1 MPKMIHTVGGLLS
14 VDELGTTL
22 MHEHIL
28 QANWSMRMS
37 FKDWFDYDSFI
48 EWASEDVKRTRE
60 IGVETLVE
68 QTPVCLGRDIHAIRD
83 VAEKTGMQII
93 ASTGFFYSE
102 NQWMFL
108 RSEDNFVKWLM
119 KDIEEGIQDTAIK
132 PGLIKCGT
140 DTPGVTDLNRI
151 LLRAHAKAS
160 KLSGLPIATHSWYQ
174 NRSGISQLQIF
185 EKEGLNPR
193 QVLIGHCGDTNDLS
207 YLEEL
212 LRMGCWIGLDRFGDD
227 AKNPLEER
235 VNTLAE
241 LCDRGW
247 IGQLMIS
254 HDYVS
259 FVDLGTFEWETK
271 RRQDPDDAKYNSRYI
286 HRYVLPMLRER
297 GFGDR
302 EIHQLMRENPRAY
315 FAED

>member
-1 MPKMIHTVGGLLS
+1 MPCMINSVNGLLH

-48 EWASEDVKRTRE
+48 EWASEDVRRTKE
-60 IGVETLVE
+60 TGVRTLVE
-68 QTPVCLGRDIHAIRD
+68 QTPVCLGRDIHAIKA
-83 VAEKTGMQII
+83 VADRTGMHII

-108 RSEDNFVKWLM
+108 RSEENFVKWLM
-119 KDIEEGIQDTAIK
+119 KDIEEGIQDTDIK

-140 DTPGVTDLNRI
+140 DMPGVTELNHT
-151 LLRAHAKAS
+151 LLKAHAKAA
-160 KLSGLPIATHSWYQ
+160 KRSGLPIATHSWYK
-174 NRSGISQLQIF
+174 NRSGISQMEIF
-185 EKEGLNPR
+185 EEAGLNPR
-193 QVLIGHCGDTNDLS
+193 KILIGHCGDTNDIS

-212 LRMGCWIGLDRFGDD
+212 LRRGCYIGLDRFGDD
-227 AKNPLEER
+227 AKNPLEDR
-235 VNTLAE
+235 INTLLE

-247 IGQLMIS
+247 IDQLMIS

-259 FVDLGTFEWETK
+259 FVDLGNFEWETK
-271 RRQDPDDAKYNSRYI
+271 RYQDPDDARYNSRYI
-286 HRYVLPMLRER
+286 HRYVFPILRER
-297 GFGDR
+297 GFKEA
-302 EIHQLMRENPRAY
+302 EIGQLMTENPRAY
-315 FAED
+315 FAES